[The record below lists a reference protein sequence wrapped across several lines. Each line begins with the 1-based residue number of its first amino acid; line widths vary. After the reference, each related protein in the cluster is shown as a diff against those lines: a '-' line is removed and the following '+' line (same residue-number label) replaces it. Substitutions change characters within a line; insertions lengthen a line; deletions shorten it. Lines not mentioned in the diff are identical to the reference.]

1 VDLTAVFLLSLLG
14 GYCFAYVW
22 RVTAFTTQRIEGHHL
37 YFRAAL
43 WGTMF
48 FAIAL
53 ALRLALIRNFPAYQ
67 NFEAAMVDYLR
78 PALKD
83 EPGLALAGQTR
94 RLEWVVTTIYSLLLG
109 TVCGT
114 TLNRFTPRQWALQR
128 SVSAFYSFLL
138 KAHQKATP
146 VSLTLNTGK
155 VYIGLVAEP
164 PDPVREPVAV
174 TLRPIFSG
182 IRDAEG
188 ALNLTTDYKS
198 LYATL
203 SRGRAAQLGLPTDWY
218 SQFDLAI
225 RVDDIVTASPFSTA
239 IYAEFNPDWKERMAR
254 HSHPATASAAAS
266 S

>member
-22 RVTAFTTQRIEGHHL
+22 RVTAFTTKRTEGHHL

-53 ALRLALIRNFPAYQ
+53 ALRLALIRNFPEYR
-67 NFEAAMVDYLR
+67 NFEAALVDYLR
-78 PALKD
+78 PALRD

-94 RLEWVVTTIYSLLLG
+94 RLEWVVTTIYSLMLG

-114 TLNRFTPRQWALQR
+114 MLNRFTPRQWALQR
-128 SVSAFYSFLL
+128 SVSPFYSFLL
-138 KAHQKATP
+138 KAQQKATP

-155 VYIGLVAEP
+155 VYIGLVADARE
-164 PDPVREPVAV
+164 PVREPVAI
-174 TLRPIFSG
+174 TLRPIYSG
-182 IRDAEG
+182 TRDAEG
-188 ALNLTTDYKS
+188 RLNLITDYES

-203 SRGRAAQLGLPTDWY
+203 SRGRAAQLGLPADWS

-225 RVDDIVTASPFSTA
+225 RVDDIVTASPFSAA
-239 IYAEFNPDWKERMAR
+239 IYSEFNPDWKERINR
-254 HSHPATASAAAS
+254 HDDVTTTFAAANS
-266 S
+266 